1 MRLLGSLFIV
11 KKGLNLGDMNSI
23 NTKWVQD
30 NVVPRKIDGHKKT
43 FGHVLVVAGSEGKCG
58 AAILTVRAALHN
70 GCGMV
75 TALVPKEAITPLLAS
90 NPEVMYATQGNMEG
104 FDLSQF
110 DSIAIGPGLGFSE
123 LAKLNLNY
131 ILTHYNGPVIIDAD
145 ALTLLVDH
153 LHLLKPNHIITPHPR
168 EFARLQGCDY
178 VISER
183 VAQAIAFSKQHSTIL
198 VLKGK
203 GTLVLAQNEIT
214 MINTSGND
222 GLATAG
228 SGDVLT
234 GMIASLCAQGYSPF
248 HAACIGVFL
257 HGLAADLAIKHQSK
271 ASLVAS
277 DIITYLGQIRL
288 ID

>member
-1 MRLLGSLFIV
+1 
-11 KKGLNLGDMNSI
+11 
-23 NTKWVQD
+23 
-30 NVVPRKIDGHKKT
+30 
-43 FGHVLVVAGSEGKCG
+43 
-58 AAILTVRAALHN
+58 
-70 GCGMV
+70 
-75 TALVPKEAITPLLAS
+75 
-90 NPEVMYATQGNMEG
+90 
-104 FDLSQF
+104 
-110 DSIAIGPGLGFSE
+110 
-123 LAKLNLNY
+123 
-131 ILTHYNGPVIIDAD
+131 
-145 ALTLLVDH
+145 
-153 LHLLKPNHIITPHPR
+153 
-168 EFARLQGCDY
+168 
-178 VISER
+178 
-183 VAQAIAFSKQHSTIL
+183 VAQANAFSKQHPSIL